1 MFPGHGV
8 RVWQA
13 RIDRLAPH
21 IQEFE
26 PFLHPDEQA
35 RAGRC
40 RSSRHRAEF
49 VIRRGLLRVILGHC
63 LGVEPGALQFEYGPQ
78 GRPAIARPACGR
90 SLHFSLSH
98 SYGAALYAVVWG
110 RAVGVDLERVR
121 LLSEAEQ
128 IADQFFSARESRAL
142 RELPGSEKVQGFFN
156 CWTRKEAYLKAT
168 GQGLAHGLDDFS
180 VSLAPGEP
188 ARLLEVQANPAEIAR
203 WSFHELLPTPGYA
216 AALCVQAS

>member
-1 MFPGHGV
+1 
-8 RVWQA
+8 VWQA

-21 IQEFE
+21 MQELV
-26 PFLHPDEQA
+26 PFLDPDEQA
-35 RAGRC
+35 RAR
-40 RSSRHRAEF
+40 RYHSSRHEAEF

-63 LGVEPGALQFEYGPQ
+63 LDVEPGALQFEYGPH
-78 GRPAIARPACGR
+78 GRPAIAWPARGR

-98 SYGAALYAVVWG
+98 SDGTALYAAAWG

-128 IADQFFSARESRAL
+128 IADQFFSAQESRAL
-142 RELPGSEKVQGFFN
+142 RELPNSEKLQGFFN

-168 GQGLAHGLDDFS
+168 GQGLAYGLDDFS
-180 VSLAPGEP
+180 VSLVPGEP

-203 WSFHELLPTPGYA
+203 WFLVELSPATGYA

>member
-1 MFPGHGV
+1 MQQFV
-8 RVWQA
+8 
-13 RIDRLAPH
+13 
-21 IQEFE
+21 
-26 PFLHPDEQA
+26 PFLDPGEQA
-35 RAGRC
+35 RAGHYH
-40 RSSRHRAEF
+40 SSQHRAEF

-63 LGVEPGALQFEYGPQ
+63 LGVEPGAIQLEYGPH
-78 GRPAIARPACGR
+78 GRPAIARPARGR

-98 SYGAALYAVVWG
+98 SDGTALYAAAWG

-121 LLSEAEQ
+121 LLSEAGQ
-128 IADQFFSARESRAL
+128 IADQFFSAQESRAL
-142 RELPGSEKVQGFFN
+142 RELPDSEKLPGFFN

-188 ARLLEVQANPAEIAR
+188 ARLLDVQANPSEIAR